1 METKKRTFKCTG
13 CGDDRPCYVE
23 SNQEPNPIF
32 DDLQIEDLKC
42 VLDETNQ
49 TSYNWVEQPNQQPQS
64 QSAEDYWHTKPKKF
78 KEIVGYSTQHLLEFA
93 KEYANQKALTVS
105 DEWISVEDR
114 FPEQDQSVLISDTN
128 DVYKAWYSDKN
139 FFVENFGEVDN
150 VTHWQPLPTPP
161 INKE

>member
-1 METKKRTFKCTG
+1 MKAKEKIKQILESTFAYNVEN
-13 CGDDRPCYVE
+13 DRVASEINSLYA
-23 SNQEPNPIF
+23 
-32 DDLQIEDLKC
+32 
-42 VLDETNQ
+42 
-49 TSYNWVEQPNQQPQS
+49 NQQPQS